1 MPNGQSIA
9 PILTDA
15 NSVQDLN
22 PNGGAVTNQE
32 PSLKQ
37 TADAQRA
44 SVTSFNE
51 YKNIPNQEYS
61 AQHPN
66 AQSDGDDEGRGETG
80 PGQGVGTSD
89 DIASKNSLL
98 YNSGNKYKPGNGNN
112 YYNFSYVEQYW

>member
-9 PILTDA
+9 PSLTDA